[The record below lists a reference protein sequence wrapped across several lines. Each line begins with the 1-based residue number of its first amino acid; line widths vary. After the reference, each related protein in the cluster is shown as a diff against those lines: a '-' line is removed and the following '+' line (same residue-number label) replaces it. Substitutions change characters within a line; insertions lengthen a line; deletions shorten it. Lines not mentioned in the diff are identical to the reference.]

1 MQDRKRHERMAEVE
15 RQILQTIKDAAL
27 GAQDGQDL
35 AYRRHEW
42 MFDYKLDLRC
52 YMQVPKKD
60 DSLMKQKMSY
70 IIDMKRNALT
80 VSDVHSD
87 LSDQYEPLLNEEFF
101 DHMNKFQRTT
111 SVSSKHSLAS

>member
-1 MQDRKRHERMAEVE
+1 
-15 RQILQTIKDAAL
+15 
-27 GAQDGQDL
+27 
-35 AYRRHEW
+35 